1 MRTYEMFFVVFL
13 FIGQQDRIGMIT
25 EVAFA

>member
-13 FIGQQDRIGMIT
+13 FIEQQDRIGMIT